1 MDPDEGIINEC
12 YRQRQVSNLLQM
24 AKVLASDDCLC
35 VHMEQ
40 ILGNPE
46 MVHSLPEPCGECPV
60 CRNDKVFFQIN
71 KEGTKS
77 VSLDLFIFGNHGIQ
91 GTLISHEVGWAWNV
105 VHFIAVTVMSL
116 VQRTELEQVS
126 CWTMGGCAPFC
137 FPCHCWSIIRFGA
150 CGHMVREWKALCEH
164 IIMCDGTCQ
173 FKITVGN
180 STGWVVH

>member
-77 VSLDLFIFGNHGIQ
+77 VSLDLFIFGNYGIQ
-91 GTLISHEVGWAWNV
+91 GQPILNNVLNAIKSYPNVQKLIISVSRSRQQRQRKCCSFWLRMVFSSYILMLSVILMIQYDPYWNE
-105 VHFIAVTVMSL
+105 MCSL
-116 VQRTELEQVS
+116 V
-126 CWTMGGCAPFC
+126 
-137 FPCHCWSIIRFGA
+137 
-150 CGHMVREWKALCEH
+150 
-164 IIMCDGTCQ
+164 D
-173 FKITVGN
+173 FKY
-180 STGWVVH
+180 